1 MRLSILKR
9 FHLFPHVCR
18 VIVLGWIIRET
29 RVQDAASR
37 SALPN
42 SHPRCHAARS
52 CRFDIPTVLGGKRPN
67 VAAHMQLG
75 GFTLKAKT
83 SCNIT
88 SPPNLRKANL
98 RCDAGLLSVSSLS
111 LFFCSVQDAVLAL
124 HGFYRAQAARIRSER
139 CQIGAAPLRM
149 RQTDARIGWQSA
161 TPRRG

>member
-1 MRLSILKR
+1 M
-9 FHLFPHVCR
+9 
-18 VIVLGWIIRET
+18 

-42 SHPRCHAARS
+42 WRPRCHAARS

-83 SCNIT
+83 SCKIT

-98 RCDAGLLSVSSLS
+98 RCDAGLLGVSSLS
-111 LFFCSVQDAVLAL
+111 LFFCFPQDAVLA
-124 HGFYRAQAARIRSER
+124 AARVFPSSGGSHQVGAVSDRSGPTSDAPDGRADRMAER
-139 CQIGAAPLRM
+139 HA
-149 RQTDARIGWQSA
+149 SS
-161 TPRRG
+161 RG